1 MLRRTMPGLILSLI
15 LLTPSLALARHGGG
29 HMGGGGGSG
38 HLGGFPMHAGPILGG
53 GPTLGGG
60 PSLGGPRHPGGVPG
74 LAAVGGG
81 YAAFG
86 YFWPYEY
93 ASGPGLY
100 YSPPYPGAVMSPFG
114 YYSEFGVPLPPP
126 MAVQGPLLPP
136 PPARA
141 LSAPVPATRK
151 PADPDRAAH
160 LLTFGDRLFRGGNL
174 KKAEERYQ
182 QALAA
187 APGRAAPH
195 LRLAELAM
203 VRGRYAEAAAR
214 LRDAETAEPGWLASA
229 PDIEAI
235 YGEPEKFHQQLS
247 RLESFVQAHPDDRD
261 AWLLLG
267 AHWFLS
273 GRTAR
278 AADVFLRLDDP
289 NRKPDVALA
298 AFLFAS
304 NQAQPKQLRAGQ
316 GDGSGEPPAAV
327 K

>member
-1 MLRRTMPGLILSLI
+1 MLRRTMPGLVLCFLLLI
-15 LLTPSLALARHGGG
+15 PAAALARHGGG
-29 HMGGGGGSG
+29 HMGGGGGG
-38 HLGGFPMHAGPILGG
+38 HVQLGGFPMHP

-81 YAAFG
+81 YGAFG

-93 ASGPGLY
+93 AMGPALY

-141 LSAPVPATRK
+141 LPAPAPAPATRK

-187 APGRAAPH
+187 APNRAAPH
-195 LRLAELAM
+195 LRMAELAM

-214 LRDAETAEPGWLASA
+214 LRDAETAEPGWLATA
-229 PDIEAI
+229 PDIESI

-247 RLESFVQAHPDDRD
+247 RLESYVQAHPDDRD

-289 NRKPDVALA
+289 NRKPDVALS

-304 NQAQPKQLRAGQ
+304 NHSPPKKPGEGQ
-316 GDGSGEPPAAV
+316 GDGPEKPPAEV
-327 K
+327 H

>member
-1 MLRRTMPGLILSLI
+1 MLRRTIPGLILFLI
-15 LLTPSLALARHGGG
+15 LLTPSVGLARHGGG
-29 HMGGGGGSG
+29 HMGGGGGPV
-38 HLGGFPMHAGPILGG
+38 HLGGFPMPA

-60 PSLGGPRHPGGVPG
+60 PSLGGPRHHGGVPG

-93 ASGPGLY
+93 AIGPGLY
-100 YSPPYPGAVMSPFG
+100 YSPPYPGAVMSPYGYDPQFG
-114 YYSEFGVPLPPP
+114 APLPPP
-126 MAVQGPLLPP
+126 MVVQRPLLPP
-136 PPARA
+136 PPAQA
-141 LSAPVPATRK
+141 LPAPAPSTRK
-151 PADPDRAAH
+151 PSDPDRAAH
-160 LLTFGDRLFRGGNL
+160 LLTLGDRLFRGGNL

-182 QALAA
+182 QARAA
-187 APGRAAPH
+187 APDRAAPH

-203 VRGRYAEAAAR
+203 VRGRYAEAASR
-214 LRDAETAEPGWLASA
+214 LRDAETAEPGWLAA
-229 PDIEAI
+229 VPDIESI
-235 YGEPEKFHQQLS
+235 YGEPEKFLQQLS

-289 NRKPDVALA
+289 NRKPDVALS

-304 NQAQPKQLRAGQ
+304 NHSPPNKTGVGQ
-316 GDGSGEPPAAV
+316 GDGPEKPPAEAH
-327 K
+327 